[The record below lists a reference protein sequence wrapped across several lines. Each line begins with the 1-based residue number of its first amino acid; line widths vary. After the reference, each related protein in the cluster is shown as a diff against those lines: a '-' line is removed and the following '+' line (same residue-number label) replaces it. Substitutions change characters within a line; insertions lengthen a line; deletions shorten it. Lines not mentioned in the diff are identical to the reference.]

1 MALEGNISEF
11 SLPEILQLIASQRK
25 TGVLSLEHDGDESAL
40 DFDQGSITGGYYRH
54 QGKQKHLSE
63 YLFQSNLV
71 SADRLSEADDEFR
84 RTKTPAEEFLIEKGY
99 ITKEDFE
106 EAIRFKI
113 QEILDEVFTWLD
125 GHYVFDV
132 NVKLYPTTKYPVLLS
147 TDGFL
152 LEGMRRLDEWLRIR
166 KIVPDLDVIVRR
178 TGQPA
183 ENPGAEH
190 EKVLEFLGDRHLSV
204 AQLVELTGL
213 GKFVTAQSAAELV
226 ELGVIRIVSG
236 VREAPA
242 APVPAPLA
250 PALRSQITALAFMI
264 KQWGL
269 LVRYITQYPFN
280 NPAILTTL
288 EEFFTIFNGLAL
300 DGDGLSFEMRD
311 FQMLIN
317 GGPPA
322 APDELLNQF
331 ALYLDLFHIK
341 KLTLL
346 PQLKGDELI
355 AFSYLLSLPTDI
367 IEAAGGMG
375 GAARDLRLH
384 HIRAAIEPRTYDVAF
399 KGEKIFRIPSRFLS
413 FIEEMPGLPAQKHI
427 HDHVLS
433 SLRRVLRIPKPRVF
447 PPDLLDIEEVE
458 HLSNKLLGVYARGGR
473 DKYIEKLVQ
482 CVTKLRPTVRLAYV
496 RRKVLD
502 VRWLF
507 PIDNIVALSQS
518 DFDKLG

>member
-25 TGVLSLEHDGDESAL
+25 TGVLSLEHDGDEAAL
-40 DFDQGSITGGYYRH
+40 DFDQGSITGGYFRH
-54 QGKQKHLSE
+54 QGQQKHLSE

-71 SADRLSEADDEFR
+71 SADRLAEADSEYER
-84 RTKTPAEEFLIEKGY
+84 NQTPVEEFLIEKSY
-99 ITKEDFE
+99 ITTEDFE

-113 QEILDEVFTWLD
+113 QEILDEIFTWLD
-125 GHYVFDV
+125 GHYVFDI
-132 NVKLYPTTKYPVLLS
+132 NVKLYPKTKYPVLLS

-152 LEGMRRLDEWLRIR
+152 MEGMRRLDEWLRIR
-166 KIVPDLDVIVRR
+166 MIVPELDAIVRR

-183 ENPGAEH
+183 ENPSAEH
-190 EKVLEFLGDRHLSV
+190 AKVLEFLGERHLAV

-226 ELGVIRIVSG
+226 ELGVIRIVSHDQ
-236 VREAPA
+236 PA
-242 APVPAPLA
+242 VPVPAPPA
-250 PALRSQITALAFMI
+250 PELRSRITALAFMI
-264 KQWGL
+264 KQWGM

-280 NPAILTTL
+280 HPAILASL

-300 DGDGLSFEMRD
+300 DSGGLCFEMRD
-311 FQMLIN
+311 YQMVIN
-317 GGPPA
+317 GGSPA
-322 APDELLNQF
+322 VPDELLNQF

-355 AFSYLLSLPTDI
+355 AFSYLLALPLDI
-367 IEAAGGMG
+367 IETAGGMG
-375 GAARDLRLH
+375 QAARDLHLQ
-384 HIRAAIEPRTYDVAF
+384 HIRAGVETRVYDVAF

-433 SLRRVLRIPKPRVF
+433 SLRRMLRIPQPRIF

-458 HLSNKLLGVYARGGR
+458 HLTNKLLGVYARSGR
-473 DKYIEKLVQ
+473 DKFIEKLVQ
-482 CVTKLRPTVRLAYV
+482 CVIKLRPTVRLTYI
-496 RRKVLD
+496 RRKVMD

-507 PIDNIVALSQS
+507 PIDNVMALSQT
-518 DFDKLG
+518 DFEKLG

>member
-25 TGVLSLEHDGDESAL
+25 SGVLSLEHEGDEAAL
-40 DFDQGSITGGYYRH
+40 DFDEGSITGGYYRH
-54 QGKQKHLSE
+54 RGKQKHLSE

-71 SADRLSEADDEFR
+71 SADRLAEADDVCGK
-84 RTKTPAEEFLIEKGY
+84 TKAPVEEYLIEMGY
-99 ITKEDFE
+99 LSKEDFE

-132 NVKLYPTTKYPVLLS
+132 KIKLYPRTKYPVLLS

-166 KIVPDLDVIVRR
+166 KIVPELDAIVRR
-178 TGQPA
+178 TGRPA

-226 ELGVIRIVSG
+226 ELGVIAIVSG
-236 VREAPA
+236 ERPGAPTPA
-242 APVPAPLA
+242 APP
-250 PALRSQITALAFMI
+250 PALRTQTAALAFMV

-280 NPAILTTL
+280 HTAILATL
-288 EEFFTIFNGLAL
+288 EEFFTVFNGLAL
-300 DGDGLSFEMRD
+300 DAGGLSFELRD
-311 FQMLIN
+311 SQMLV
-317 GGPPA
+317 GGA
-322 APDELLNQF
+322 ALDRPDELLNQF
-331 ALYLDLFHIK
+331 GLYLDLFHVK
-341 KLTLL
+341 QAALL
-346 PQLKGDELI
+346 PQLKGEELI
-355 AFSYLLSLPTDI
+355 ALSYLLSLPPDI
-367 IEAAGGMG
+367 VESAGGMKDALRG
-375 GAARDLRLH
+375 LRLQH
-384 HIRAAIEPRTYDVAF
+384 VRADVVPVVYDAAF
-399 KGEKIFRIPSRFLS
+399 RGEKIFRIPSRFPE
-413 FIEEMPGLPAQKHI
+413 FIDEMPGLPAQKLLR
-427 HDHVLS
+427 DHALA
-433 SLRRVLRIPKPRVF
+433 SLRQVLRLPPPRIF
-447 PPDLLDIEEVE
+447 PPDLLDMEEVE
-458 HLSNKLLGVYARGGR
+458 HLTNKLLGVYARGGR

-482 CVTKLRPTVRLAYV
+482 CVMKLRPTVRLTFL

-507 PIDNIVALSQS
+507 PIDNAVALSQAELE
-518 DFDKLG
+518 KLG

>member
-11 SLPEILQLIASQRK
+11 SLPEILQLISSQRK
-25 TGVLSLEHDGDESAL
+25 TGVLSLEHDGDEAAL
-40 DFDQGSITGGYYRH
+40 DVDQGSITGGYYRH
-54 QGKQKHLSE
+54 QGQQKHLSE

-71 SADRLSEADDEFR
+71 SADRLAEADEENR
-84 RTKTPAEEFLIEKGY
+84 RTQTPIEEFLIEKGH
-99 ITKEDFE
+99 ISKEDFE

-132 NVKLYPTTKYPVLLS
+132 KVKLYPKTKYPVLLS

-152 LEGMRRLDEWLRIR
+152 MEGMRRLDEWLRIR
-166 KIVPDLDVIVRR
+166 MIIPELDAIVRR

-183 ENPGAEH
+183 ENPGAGH
-190 EKVLEFLGDRHLSV
+190 EKLLEFLGDRHLSV

-226 ELGVIRIVSG
+226 ELGLITIVSH
-236 VREAPA
+236 AQPA
-242 APVPAPLA
+242 APA
-250 PALRSQITALAFMI
+250 PAQPVPDLRSQTTALAFMI

-280 NPAILTTL
+280 HPAILTTL

-300 DGDGLSFEMRD
+300 DASGLCFEMRD
-311 FQMLIN
+311 FQMAIN
-317 GGPPA
+317 GRELIV
-322 APDELLNQF
+322 PDELLNQF

-341 KLTLL
+341 RLTLL

-355 AFSYLLSLPTDI
+355 AFSYLLALPPDI
-367 IEAAGGMG
+367 IEAGGGME
-375 GAARDLRLH
+375 GAARNLRLQ
-384 HIRAAIEPRTYDVAF
+384 HIRTTIEPQVYDVAF

-413 FIEEMPGLPAQKHI
+413 FIEEMPGLPTQKHV
-427 HDHVLS
+427 HEHVLS
-433 SLRRVLRIPKPRVF
+433 SLRNVLRLPPPRIF

-458 HLSNKLLGVYARGGR
+458 HLTNKLLGVYARSGR

-482 CVTKLRPTVRLAYV
+482 CVTKLRPTVRLSYI
-496 RRKVLD
+496 RRKVMD

-507 PIDNIVALSQS
+507 PIDNIAALSQA
-518 DFDKLG
+518 DFEKLG

>member
-1 MALEGNISEF
+1 MALEGNITEF

-25 TGVLSLEHDGDESAL
+25 TGVLSLEHDGDEAAL
-40 DFDQGSITGGYYRH
+40 DFDEGSITGGFYRH

-71 SADRLSEADDEFR
+71 SADRLAEADEQFER
-84 RTKTPAEEFLIEKGY
+84 NKIPVEEFLIEKGY
-99 ITKEDFE
+99 ISKEDFE

-132 NVKLYPTTKYPVLLS
+132 KAKLYPKTKYPVLLS

-166 KIVPDLDVIVRR
+166 KIVPELDVIVRR
-178 TGQPA
+178 TGAQA
-183 ENPGAEH
+183 DNLSVEQ
-190 EKVLEFLGDRHLSV
+190 EKLLEFLGDRHLSV
-204 AQLVELTGL
+204 THLVELTGL

-226 ELGVIRIVSG
+226 ELGVIRIVSE
-236 VREAPA
+236 RRAAEPA
-242 APVPAPLA
+242 AAAKAPDLSFQA
-250 PALRSQITALAFMI
+250 TALAFMI

-269 LVRYITQYPFN
+269 LIRYIIQYPFN
-280 NPAILTTL
+280 NQSILSCL
-288 EEFFTIFNGLAL
+288 EEFFTIFNGLAM
-300 DGDGLSFEMRD
+300 GADGLSFEQRD
-311 FQMLIN
+311 FQMRIN
-317 GGPPA
+317 GAPLA
-322 APDELLNQF
+322 VPDELLNQF
-331 ALYLDLFHIK
+331 ALYLNLFHIRR
-341 KLTLL
+341 LTLL

-355 AFSYLLSLPTDI
+355 SFSYLLALPPDF
-367 IEAAGGMG
+367 IESAGGMER
-375 GAARDLRLH
+375 AARDLHLQ
-384 HIRAAIEPRTYDVAF
+384 HIRTEIVTKVYDTAF

-413 FIEEMPGLPAQKHI
+413 FIDEMPGLPPQKLTQE
-427 HDHVLS
+427 HVQS
-433 SLRRVLRIPKPRVF
+433 SLRKVLRIPPPRIF

-458 HLSNKLLGVYARGGR
+458 HLTNKLLGVYARGGR

-482 CVTKLRPTVRLAYV
+482 CVMKLRPTVRLFYL

-507 PIDNIVALSQS
+507 PIDNVVALSQAE
-518 DFDKLG
+518 FEKLG